1 MAGPG
6 SDLEATRAW
15 TKDQWRRALL
25 TERRRVPA
33 NVRFAE
39 AMQLT
44 ALLTNGRVVRR
55 GQTLCA
61 YVPIGS
67 EPGSVQMLD
76 EVADHGVR
84 ILLPIVTGRGPGPL
98 DWAWYDGPEHL
109 RPGPFGLRQ
118 PIGERLGETALRI
131 ADVVLVPALAVDRS
145 GTRLG
150 RGAGYYDRS
159 LSIAAPDTPLVAVV
173 RDPELFDVLPSEPHD
188 VAVTG
193 VLTPGRGL
201 LRLH

>member
-25 TERRRVPA
+25 AERRRVPA
-33 NVRFAE
+33 SVRFAE

-44 ALLTNGRVVRR
+44 ALLTSGRVVGR

-61 YVPIGS
+61 YVPVGS

-76 EVADHGVR
+76 EVAEHGVR
-84 ILLPIVTGRGPGPL
+84 VLLPIVAGTGPL
-98 DWAWYDGPEHL
+98 DWAWYDGREYL
-109 RPGPFGLRQ
+109 RSGPFGLPQ
-118 PIGERLGETALRI
+118 PIGERLGEAALRI
-131 ADVVLVPALAVDRS
+131 ADVVLVPALAVDRA

-159 LSIAAPDTPLVAVV
+159 LSMAAPGTPLVAVV

-188 VAVTG
+188 VRVTG
-193 VLTPGRGL
+193 VLTPGRGM
-201 LRLH
+201 LRLR

>member
-1 MAGPG
+1 M
-6 SDLEATRAW
+6 
-15 TKDQWRRALL
+15 
-25 TERRRVPA
+25 PA
-33 NVRFAE
+33 SVRFAE

-44 ALLTNGRVVRR
+44 ALLTSGRVVGRS
-55 GQTLCA
+55 QTLCA

-76 EVADHGVR
+76 EVAEHGVR
-84 ILLPIVTGRGPGPL
+84 ILLPIVSGAAPL
-98 DWAWYDGPEHL
+98 DWAWYDGREYL

-118 PIGERLGETALRI
+118 PAGERLGAAALRI

-150 RGAGYYDRS
+150 RGAGHYDRS
-159 LSIAAPDTPLVAVV
+159 LSLAAPDTPLVAVV
-173 RDPELFDVLPSEPHD
+173 RDPELFDELPTEPHD
-188 VAVTG
+188 VRMSG

-201 LRLH
+201 LRLR

>member
-1 MAGPG
+1 MAGTG

-25 TERRRVPA
+25 ANRRRVPA
-33 NVRFAE
+33 ATRFAE

-44 ALLTNGRVVRR
+44 AQLTSGRVVRG

-76 EVADHGVR
+76 EVADAGVR
-84 ILLPIVTGRGPGPL
+84 ILLPVVNGRGPL
-98 DWAWYDGPEHL
+98 DWAWYDGRDDL
-109 RPGPFGLRQ
+109 RPGPYGLRE

-131 ADVVLVPALAVDRS
+131 ADVVLVPALAVDRR

-150 RGAGYYDRS
+150 RGAGFYDRS
-159 LSIAAPDTPLVAVV
+159 LSIAAADTPLVAVV
-173 RDPELFDVLPSEPHD
+173 RDAELFDVLPAEGHD
-188 VAVTG
+188 VTMTA

-201 LRLH
+201 LRLR

>member
-6 SDLEATRAW
+6 NDLEATRAW
-15 TKDQWRRALL
+15 SKDQWRRALL
-25 TERRRVPA
+25 ANRRRVPA
-33 NVRFAE
+33 TTRFTE

-44 ALLTNGRVVRR
+44 AQLTSGRVVRG

-76 EVADHGVR
+76 EVAEAGVR
-84 ILLPIVTGRGPGPL
+84 VLLPIVSGRGPL
-98 DWAWYDGPEHL
+98 DWGWYDGREYL
-109 RPGPFGLRQ
+109 RPGPYGLRE
-118 PIGERLGETALRI
+118 PIGERLGEFALRI
-131 ADVVLVPALAVDRS
+131 ADVVLVPALAVDRA
-145 GTRLG
+145 GNRLG

-159 LSIAAPDTPLVAVV
+159 LAAISPDTPLVAVV
-173 RDPELFDVLPSEPHD
+173 RDPELFDVLPAEEHD
-188 VAVTG
+188 VRMTA

-201 LRLH
+201 LRLR

>member
-6 SDLEATRAW
+6 SDLDATRAW

-25 TERRRVPA
+25 AERRRVPA
-33 NVRFAE
+33 SVRFDE

-44 ALLTNGRVVRR
+44 ALLTSGRVVSR

-76 EVADHGVR
+76 EVAEHGVR
-84 ILLPIVTGRGPGPL
+84 ILLPIVAGAGPL
-98 DWAWYDGPEHL
+98 DWAWYDGHEFL
-109 RPGPFGLRQ
+109 RPGPYGLRQ
-118 PIGERLGETALRI
+118 PIGERLGEAALRI
-131 ADVVLVPALAVDRS
+131 ADVVLVPALAVDRH

-159 LSIAAPDTPLVAVV
+159 LSLAAPDTPLIAVV
-173 RDPELFDVLPSEPHD
+173 RDPELFDVLPAEPHD
-188 VAVTG
+188 VRMSG
-193 VLTPGRGL
+193 VLTPTRGL
-201 LRLH
+201 LRLR

>member
-6 SDLEATRAW
+6 SDLDATRAW

-25 TERRRVPA
+25 AERRRVPA
-33 NVRFAE
+33 SVRFAE

-44 ALLTNGRVVRR
+44 ALLTSGRVVRR

-84 ILLPIVTGRGPGPL
+84 VLLPIVAGAGPL
-98 DWAWYDGPEHL
+98 DWAWYDGREYL

-118 PIGERLGETALRI
+118 PIGERLGQAALRI

-145 GTRLG
+145 GVRLG

-159 LSIAAPDTPLVAVV
+159 LSMAAPDTPLVAVV
-173 RDPELFDVLPSEPHD
+173 RDPELFDLLPSEPHD
-188 VAVTG
+188 VRVTG

-201 LRLH
+201 LRLP

>member
-1 MAGPG
+1 MSGPG

-25 TERRRVPA
+25 AHRRRVPA
-33 NVRFAE
+33 ATRFSE

-44 ALLTNGRVVRR
+44 AQLTSGRVVRR

-76 EVADHGVR
+76 EVAEAGVR
-84 ILLPIVTGRGPGPL
+84 VLLPIVSGRGPL
-98 DWAWYDGPEHL
+98 DWAWYDGREYL
-109 RPGPFGLRQ
+109 RSGPYGLRE
-118 PIGERLGETALRI
+118 PIGERLGEMALRI

-159 LSIAAPDTPLVAVV
+159 LVGAAQDTPLVAVV
-173 RDPELFDVLPSEPHD
+173 RDPELFDVLPAEQHD
-188 VAVTG
+188 VTMTA

-201 LRLH
+201 LKLG